1 MTTPRMRPR
10 FQRQLPGTGED
21 FFRSLDLALARSEA
35 PCLGTMFGDGIEGG
49 GAILRRPEADRH
61 FWSPALHLDVE
72 RDDTGYVLHARFC
85 PSSPVWT
92 GFVAIYLT
100 LAIVAIAG
108 LCYGGAQI
116 IVDETPWAFVL
127 APVAVALALFTY
139 GAAFIGQGLG
149 SEDMYELRAFVER
162 VADKPPRE

>member
-10 FQRQLPGTGED
+10 FARDLPGTGED
-21 FFRSLDLALARSEA
+21 FFKALDLALTRGQA
-35 PCLGTMFGDGIEGG
+35 PCRGSMFGDGIAGG
-49 GAILRRPEADRH
+49 GAILRRHEPDRH

-72 RDDTGYVLHARFC
+72 RRDDGYVLHGRFC

-100 LAIVAIAG
+100 LTIVAIAG
-108 LCYGGAQI
+108 VSYGGAQI
-116 IVDETPWAFVL
+116 ILDQTPWAFVA
-127 APVAVALALFTY
+127 APIAVALALFTY

-149 SEDMYELRAFVER
+149 SEDMYELRAFVDR
-162 VADKPPRE
+162 IADKPPRE